1 MKMLSEYEKRHKVIV
16 NPSSRPMIISNLHE
30 ASCSITRLND
40 DLKNNRLYSVGR
52 FKMDM
57 GHIYHHI
64 NFAWNIRGLRDISL
78 YRHMSDENFKKWT
91 QYPTESF
98 YWADEIK

>member
-1 MKMLSEYEKRHKVIV
+1 MKNIYEISHKVIV
-16 NPSSRPMIISNLHE
+16 NPSSRSIIISNLHE
-30 ASCSITRLND
+30 AACSINRLND

-52 FKMDM
+52 FKVEM

-78 YRHMSDENFKKWT
+78 YTEMSDENFKKWT
-91 QYPTESF
+91 QYPTEPF
-98 YWADEIK
+98 YWADETK

>member
-1 MKMLSEYEKRHKVIV
+1 MKNIYENYHKVIV

-30 ASCSITRLND
+30 AACSIKDVND
-40 DLKNNRLYSVGR
+40 ALTNNRLYSVGR
-52 FKMDM
+52 FNLDM

-64 NFAWNIRGLRDISL
+64 NFAWNIRGLRDINL
-78 YRHMSDENFKKWT
+78 YTEMSDENFKKWG

-98 YWADEIK
+98 YWQDEIK

>member
-1 MKMLSEYEKRHKVIV
+1 MKNIYENYPKVIV
-16 NPSSRPMIISNLHE
+16 NPSSRPIIISNLHE
-30 ASCSITRLND
+30 VACSIKRLND

-52 FKMDM
+52 FKVEM

-64 NFAWNIRGLRDISL
+64 NLAWNIRGLRDVSL

-91 QYPTESF
+91 QYPTEPF
-98 YWADEIK
+98 YWEEIQ

>member
-1 MKMLSEYEKRHKVIV
+1 MKNIYENSPKVIV
-16 NPSSRPMIISNLHE
+16 NPSSRSIIISNLHE
-30 ASCSITRLND
+30 ASCSIKRLND

-52 FKMDM
+52 FKIEM

-78 YRHMSDENFKKWT
+78 YRHMSDGNFKKWT
-91 QYPTESF
+91 QYPTEPF
-98 YWADEIK
+98 YWSDEIK